1 MNTDVPVEFTGSL
14 SLASRAL
21 AEGWPVVVVVAVL
34 DRETGKSDAACSI
47 TVPRAKPVEVALL
60 LAGAQL
66 ELHLLASRIAGSMA
80 DPQDFL
86 ATFAEYNAK
95 IVKAA
100 RKLKSGPAAEQPPDG
115 QGGKDTTP

>member
-1 MNTDVPVEFTGSL
+1 MNTDLPAEFTGSL
-14 SLASRAL
+14 NLASRAL
-21 AEGWPVVVVVAVL
+21 AEGWPVVLVVAIL

-47 TVPRAKPVEVALL
+47 TVPRANAIEVALL

-95 IVKAA
+95 ILKAA
-100 RKLKSGPAAEQPPDG
+100 LKLKSGLAAERPPDG
-115 QGGKDTTP
+115 QAKETTS